1 MPDLFALIG
10 WDLEADVRKIAQ
22 ASQVDERLLQ
32 AIAKAVAAGTA
43 AGLRGAQGTSSA
55 GAIYQTPPPSP
66 VVVAAPLLPAS
77 INPAVI
83 ASQQATAS
91 DASSYYNSFGLVV
104 PPLSTVVYT
113 FGTGG
118 LPTTVIGPMVV
129 HPLGGA
135 LYDKQLSVQVTID
148 EDKNVVGP
156 PSSPDFTIWGDD
168 EVPLGPNY
176 TIMNQFTIAITS
188 LETVLTWVFF
198 RANFL
203 RMQPAFYNGTYV
215 PLLTQFGF
223 GALKGLLSQ
232 GGGTGA

>member
-1 MPDLFALIG
+1 MADLFALFG

-22 ASQVDERLLQ
+22 AAQVDEKLLQ
-32 AIAKAVAAGTA
+32 AIAQAVAAGTA
-43 AGLRGAQGTSSA
+43 AGLRGTQAQSSP
-55 GAIYQTPPPSP
+55 GAIYQPPPPSP

-83 ASQQATAS
+83 ASQQATAA
-91 DASSYYNSFGLVV
+91 DASAYYNSFGLVV

-118 LPTTVIGPMVV
+118 LPTTVVGPMVV

-135 LYDKQLSVQVTID
+135 LYDKQLYVQVTID
-148 EDKNVVGP
+148 EAKNVVGP
-156 PSSPDFTIWGDD
+156 PSAPDFTVWGDD
-168 EVPLGPNY
+168 DIPLGPNY
-176 TIMNQFTIAITS
+176 TIQNQFAISITS
-188 LETVLTWVFF
+188 EETVLTWVFF

-232 GGGTGA
+232 GGGSGA